1 MYHLL
6 SSCAIFYEE
15 NGMFICFPGFFPKN
29 MTFFHKLFI
38 THSLIRAN
46 SNVFFGLQVNNTRIS
61 FFKTAFHLS
70 CYILTV
76 FFPPCYNCIPKE
88 KKCIYAAAQR
98 ILTSNA

>member
-15 NGMFICFPGFFPKN
+15 NGMFIYFPGFFPKN

-46 SNVFFGLQVNNTRIS
+46 SNS
-61 FFKTAFHLS
+61 FFLVYKL
-70 CYILTV
+70 IIPE
-76 FFPPCYNCIPKE
+76 FPFSKLHFICPAIF
-88 KKCIYAAAQR
+88 
-98 ILTSNA
+98 